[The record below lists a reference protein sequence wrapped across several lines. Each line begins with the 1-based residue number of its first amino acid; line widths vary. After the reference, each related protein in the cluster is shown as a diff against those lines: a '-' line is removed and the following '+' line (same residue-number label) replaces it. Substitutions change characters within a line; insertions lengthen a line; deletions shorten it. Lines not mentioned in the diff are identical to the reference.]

1 MGRTDF
7 APLRVPGWQEAE
19 AMKPAGD
26 TQYNLSELFNRS
38 PRAGA
43 AAGADQAQGPPK
55 AASPG
60 GTETAPASRR
70 EPVRCPHCS
79 AGLSAAEAKLGR
91 CLSCGKAVS
100 GAGALVVHI

>member
-7 APLRVPGWQEAE
+7 APLRVPDLQESE
-19 AMKPAGD
+19 AQASEQKIS
-26 TQYNLSELFNRS
+26 LEELFNRP

-43 AAGADQAQGPPK
+43 AGGADQAQGPPK

-60 GTETAPASRR
+60 GTETAPAGRLQ
-70 EPVRCPHCS
+70 PVRCPHCS

-91 CLSCGKAVS
+91 CLGCGKAVN
-100 GAGALVVHI
+100 GGGALVVHI